1 MEVEGGS
8 YDNNELPPLLPQRE
22 PVELTFRGQLLVQLN
37 SWGGGRS
44 HTQGRHSLRAPSFP
58 SEFTAAF
65 INQEG
70 SNKGLGL

>member
-37 SWGGGRS
+37 SWGGGEV
-44 HTQGRHSLRAPSFP
+44 TPRADIACGPLLFHL
-58 SEFTAAF
+58 
-65 INQEG
+65 NLLQR
-70 SNKGLGL
+70 L